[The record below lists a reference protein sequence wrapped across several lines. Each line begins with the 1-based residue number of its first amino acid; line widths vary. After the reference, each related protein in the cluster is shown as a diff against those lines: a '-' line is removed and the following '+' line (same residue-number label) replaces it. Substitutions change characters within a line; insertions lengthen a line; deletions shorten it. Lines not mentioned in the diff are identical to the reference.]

1 MTFPYRRDIKL
12 AIKSMRS
19 TKARSFLTILGI
31 VIGIASVVTVVAIA
45 QGVKVQVS
53 GQIDQ
58 LGKDLITVRPG
69 QLIDHTGSGS
79 ISGISLFSSF
89 VNSAPLTQNDVQA
102 IKDTPYIKD
111 VVPLSIVSGQ
121 VRVTGQASSSTLVIG
136 STDQLPDVLNQK
148 LAYGEFFNSGNTN
161 QNVAVIGKQVAL
173 DLFGEQVPLGRSFE
187 LQSQNFIV
195 IGVFNQFDTAPLS
208 MNSNF
213 NNSIFIPDKTAQVIT
228 NKSAPIYEILVK
240 PNSPDLVNQAY
251 NDIKSKLL
259 VAHGGVADFTVLR
272 QNESLAVT
280 NSILGLLTDLIAGIA
295 AISLLVGGIGIMN
308 VMLVSVTERTRE
320 IGIRK
325 AVGATN
331 RQIMSQFLIEA
342 MVLSIGGG
350 VFGIILSF
358 IVEVAI
364 RGLTNLEPIITW
376 QIVLLASGVSLLVG
390 VVFGSLPAAQ
400 AARKDPI
407 ESLRFE

>member
-1 MTFPYRRDIKL
+1 MTFPYRRDVKL

-31 VIGIASVVTVVAIA
+31 VIGIVSVVTVVAIA

-79 ISGISLFSSF
+79 ISGINLFSSF

-102 IKDTPYIKD
+102 ISDTSYIKD

-148 LAYGEFFNSGNTN
+148 LAYGEFFNSSNTN

-213 NNSIFIPDKTAQVIT
+213 NNSIFIPDKAAQAIT

-342 MVLSIGGG
+342 MVLSVGGG

-358 IVEVAI
+358 MVEAAI
-364 RGLTNLEPIITW
+364 RGLTSLEPIITW

-390 VVFGSLPAAQ
+390 IVFGSLPAAQ